1 MTKHVLVA
9 SASRHGA
16 TDEIATAI
24 GDALRRAGLRVT
36 VSSPDRVAT
45 LDGCDAVILG
55 SAVYVGRWLEPARRF
70 IELHREALTARPVW
84 LFSSGPIGD
93 PPKPQEDPAEVGAL
107 LAATGA
113 RAHRVF
119 PGKLDRGV
127 LGMAERLIASAV
139 RAPDG
144 DYRPWPE
151 IDAWAESISGALREP
166 ALAATPG

>member
-16 TDEIATAI
+16 TDEIAAAI
-24 GDALRRAGLRVT
+24 GEALRRAGLRAT

-45 LDGCDAVILG
+45 LDGCDAVVLG

-70 IELHREALTARPVW
+70 IELHRQALAARPVW

-93 PPKPQEDPAEVGAL
+93 PPKPQEEPAEIGVL

-119 PGKLDRGV
+119 PGKLDRRV
-127 LGMAERLIASAV
+127 LGVGEKLVASAV
-139 RAPDG
+139 RAPEG

-151 IDAWAESISGALREP
+151 IDAWAVAIARALREP
-166 ALAATPG
+166 ALAATPA

>member
-1 MTKHVLVA
+1 MAKHVGGA

-16 TDEIATAI
+16 TDEIAAVI

-55 SAVYVGRWLEPARRF
+55 SAVYIGRWLEPARRF
-70 IELHREALTARPVW
+70 IERHQAALACRPVW

-93 PPKPQEDPAEVGAL
+93 PPRPQEDPAEVGAL
-107 LAATGA
+107 LAATRA

-119 PGKLDRGV
+119 PGKLDRRA
-127 LGMAERLIASAV
+127 LGGGEKLVASAV
-139 RAPDG
+139 RAPEG

-151 IDAWAESISGALREP
+151 IDAWAESIARALREP
-166 ALAATPG
+166 ALAATPA